1 MKRIFIM
8 LFMIMTFIVNAKE
21 TLRVGMEVG
30 YAPFNWYQKDDK
42 HNAVKIPSG
51 YANGYDVQI
60 AKLIAQKLDREL
72 VIVPSD
78 WDSLLG
84 PALNSSKIDLVIAGM
99 SPTSERRKSIDFTN
113 SYYESD
119 IVVVVKKDS
128 KYAKAKTLN
137 DFNLARI
144 TGQLNTL
151 HYGLIDQLNGAA
163 KQVAMEN
170 FPAMIVALNSNK
182 IDGYIAEK
190 PSALSASFSDP
201 NISFIEFND
210 KGFEYDKNEVNVA
223 IGVKKGNVKLL
234 EDVNEALLGISKE
247 VREKLME
254 DSIKNQPLLSENE
267 NAEINT
273 PNGFFSW
280 MKYILT
286 NYGNRYLLGTLTT
299 IYLAI
304 IGTSVG
310 FVIGLIVA
318 LVNTTSTNDERKK
331 VHNMLYKILK
341 KLNWIYISV
350 FRGTPMI
357 VQAMIFYYGL
367 GQVFDINLSPIVAAM
382 VIISINTGAYLSEII
397 RGGIESVDSGQYDAA
412 QSLGFTHKQSMIY
425 IILPQA
431 IRNILPS
438 VGNEFIINIKDSAV
452 LFAIG
457 VTELYTVSKQIAG
470 TNFRYYEVFIIT
482 CIIYFVLTT
491 VLSKALKYL
500 ETKMDGSSTYDIVE

>member
-1 MKRIFIM
+1 MKK
-8 LFMIMTFIVNAKE
+8 LIVVLITTISIIINAE
-21 TLRVGMEVG
+21 GTLRVGMEVG

-60 AKLIAQKLDREL
+60 AKLIAEKLGKKL

-99 SPTSERRKSIDFTN
+99 SPTLERRKSIDFTK

-128 KYAKAKTLN
+128 KYNMAKRLN
-137 DFNLARI
+137 DFRHARI

-151 HYGLIDQLNGAA
+151 HYGLIKQLKGAK

-182 IDGYIAEK
+182 IDGYIAEN

-201 NISFIEFND
+201 NITFIKFKDN
-210 KGFEYDKNEVNVA
+210 GFEYDKNEVNVA
-223 IGVKKGNVKLL
+223 IGVKKGNIKLL
-234 EDVNEALLGISKE
+234 NEVNRALSEIPKE

-254 DSIKNQPLLSENE
+254 DAIKNQPLSSSKENIQ
-267 NAEINT
+267 NNG

-280 MKYILT
+280 VKYILI

-299 IYLAI
+299 VYLAI
-304 IGTSVG
+304 IGTSAG
-310 FVIGLIVA
+310 FIIGLIVA
-318 LVNTTSTNDERKK
+318 LVNTVSTEDSRRK
-331 VHNMLYKILK
+331 VHNIIYKILK

-382 VIISINTGAYLSEII
+382 IIISINTGAYLSEII
-397 RGGIESVDSGQYDAA
+397 RGGIESVDKGQYDAA
-412 QSLGFTHKQSMIY
+412 QSLGFTHRQSMIY

-482 CIIYFVLTT
+482 CVIYFVLTT
-491 VLSKALKYL
+491 VLSKILKYI
-500 ETKMDGSSTYDIVE
+500 EVKMDGSNTYEIVE